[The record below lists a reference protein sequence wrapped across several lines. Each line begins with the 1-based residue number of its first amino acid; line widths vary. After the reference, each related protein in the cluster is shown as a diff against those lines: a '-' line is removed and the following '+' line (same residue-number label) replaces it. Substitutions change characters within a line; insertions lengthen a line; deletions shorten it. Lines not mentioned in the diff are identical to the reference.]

1 MKANQAKEDKIEV
14 EKKRLNKIY
23 AKIEQKRKDTIP
35 GLVERAA
42 FMRISLSLLEE
53 FLNENGFT
61 EQFSQGDQEPYSRK
75 RPEADLYNT
84 MNSNY
89 QKIIKQLTDLLPKE
103 EPQAKVNTGG
113 DEFDQF

>member
-1 MKANQAKEDKIEV
+1 MENKEERIEK
-14 EKKRLNKIY
+14 ERKRLEKIY
-23 AKIEQKRKDTIP
+23 AKIEKNRKDTIR

-42 FMRISLSLLEE
+42 FMRISLTELEL
-53 FLNENGFT
+53 FLNDHGFT
-61 EQFSQGDQEPYSRK
+61 EPFSQGDQEPYSRK

-103 EPQAKVNTGG
+103 DTTPAKVDPGG
-113 DEFDQF
+113 DDFDRF